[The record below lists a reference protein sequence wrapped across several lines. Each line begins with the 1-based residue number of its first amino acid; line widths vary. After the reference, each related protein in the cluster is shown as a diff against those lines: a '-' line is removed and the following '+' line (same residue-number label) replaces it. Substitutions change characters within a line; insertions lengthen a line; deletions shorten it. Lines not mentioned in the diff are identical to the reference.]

1 MTKIDA
7 TRVGP
12 LIQELMERV
21 AHLEEVLGVR
31 ETEAENVT
39 DGGASPVEE
48 LPALELQHRNFVR
61 RLREQEQGG

>member
-31 ETEAENVT
+31 ETEA
-39 DGGASPVEE
+39 AAPVEE